1 MRQGRPIGTRFREVA
16 LLAAPLAFSA
26 FSLAFAALVEQLVL
40 KRHSPAAAG
49 ASLTGGTLAGTFA
62 VLITATAS
70 YATVFVAQFHGAGK
84 GARAAAFFAQG
95 VWIAALSLPL
105 FAAAVPVGRFF
116 LGHVGHAPE
125 LLAAETTFFSISVF
139 GGFFTTLAA
148 ALSCLF
154 LGQGRSMPVFLAN
167 FIGCLVQAA
176 LVPLAVFGGGP
187 IPALGVAGAAG
198 VRVISAVAVC
208 LALVPFVARD
218 GLLRG
223 NFAALRPDF
232 GLMRTMVGRGLPSGF
247 KSFVG
252 SLVFLGFVT
261 VAGKMDVAALGI
273 ASVCLSVNNIV
284 GTVVRAVASAVGILV
299 GRTLGAGDAR
309 GARASVGRGPRAD
322 GPADGS
328 LLSRGHSGE
337 LRSCADALRDLAAAR
352 NPRRNLSRVR
362 CGPRRSGR
370 HALHDGRGNRR
381 RGVRLGAGR
390 VPRPDVFAVGSRPLP
405 DHAVLAG
412 RRFGRFGRPLEKRTL
427 AKERAGV
434 IKWRGCRKVFRISR

>member
-154 LGQGRSMPVFLAN
+154 LGQGRSMPVFLTN
-167 FIGCLVQAA
+167 
-176 LVPLAVFGGGP
+176 
-187 IPALGVAGAAG
+187 
-198 VRVISAVAVC
+198 SS
-208 LALVPFVARD
+208 D
-218 GLLRG
+218 
-223 NFAALRPDF
+223 
-232 GLMRTMVGRGLPSGF
+232 
-247 KSFVG
+247 
-252 SLVFLGFVT
+252 
-261 VAGKMDVAALGI
+261 
-273 ASVCLSVNNIV
+273 AS
-284 GTVVRAVASAVGILV
+284 
-299 GRTLGAGDAR
+299 
-309 GARASVGRGPRAD
+309 
-322 GPADGS
+322 
-328 LLSRGHSGE
+328 SRR
-337 LRSCADALRDLAAAR
+337 RSCRSPSSAEGRF
-352 NPRRNLSRVR
+352 
-362 CGPRRSGR
+362 RRS
-370 HALHDGRGNRR
+370 ASP
-381 RGVRLGAGR
+381 A
-390 VPRPDVFAVGSRPLP
+390 PRESASSPRSRSAWRSFPSS
-405 DHAVLAG
+405 
-412 RRFGRFGRPLEKRTL
+412 
-427 AKERAGV
+427 RATDSSAA
-434 IKWRGCRKVFRISR
+434 ISPR